1 MAMKIFNVGD
11 VLGAADVNEYLV
23 NTRVGV
29 KPADTSRTSNAVLTA
44 DPDMV
49 VTADASKTYEMLV
62 TAVFNG
68 PTAGGFQCNMI
79 CPNSTTFTGLGWELN
94 GSTGLFVGGTV
105 FQGLASGF
113 LLAPQHLT
121 TVTGSDMAWTYSGT
135 LTTAGSG
142 GLVTFRWAQDTSN
155 ATSTILRAGSA
166 LRLKRIA

>member
-105 FQGLASGF
+105 FQGLASRF

-121 TVTGSDMAWTYSGT
+121 T
-135 LTTAGSG
+135 LT
-142 GLVTFRWAQDTSN
+142 
-155 ATSTILRAGSA
+155 RADRKSVVEGKSVD
-166 LRLKRIA
+166 LG